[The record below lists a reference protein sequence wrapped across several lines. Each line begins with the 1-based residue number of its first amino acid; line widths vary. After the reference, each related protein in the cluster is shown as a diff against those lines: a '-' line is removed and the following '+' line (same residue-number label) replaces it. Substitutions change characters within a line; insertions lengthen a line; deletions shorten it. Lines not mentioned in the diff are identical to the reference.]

1 MLFTILNIVGLEG
14 KCKYSAV
21 LRDLLFLM
29 ARNSEFYIQYKME
42 SQLMLKY
49 YGDSIHSSANN

>member
-29 ARNSEFYIQYKME
+29 ARNSQYYIHDKME